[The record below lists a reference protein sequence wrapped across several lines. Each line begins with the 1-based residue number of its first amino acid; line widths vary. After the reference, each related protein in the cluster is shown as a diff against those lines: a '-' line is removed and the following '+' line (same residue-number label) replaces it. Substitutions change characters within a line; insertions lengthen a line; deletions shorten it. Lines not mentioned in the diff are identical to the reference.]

1 MKSISPI
8 ALVFGVLLFF
18 LPSTSSATPEFAQQ
32 TGLKCGECH
41 IDPAGGGGLTGRGK
55 KYLEQL
61 REKQDNPLGLVQ
73 RIVRLAAGY
82 LHLMAAIAWFG
93 SIIYVHLLLKPAYAS
108 KGLPRGEL
116 LLGGVSMIVVLIT
129 GILLTIAIVPSL
141 KTFYTTRFGI
151 LLGIKIVL
159 FALMFLS
166 VIIVV
171 TVIGPRL
178 RRQLKPAAAGNA
190 GSYTPDG
197 LAVFDGKEGRPAYVS
212 YKNIVYD
219 VSRSRLWKDGAHL
232 RKHPAGQD
240 LTELL
245 KTAPHGEEKILSM
258 PVAGR
263 LLPAAATAAARKQ
276 PFHEKLFYFLAYMNF
291 ALTFVIV
298 FIIALWRWW

>member
-1 MKSISPI
+1 MKSLSPI
-8 ALVFGVLLFF
+8 ALAFGILFFF
-18 LPSTSSATPEFAQQ
+18 LPSTSSATPEFAQR

-41 IDPAGGGGLTGRGK
+41 IDPAGGGALTEKGK

-61 REKQDNPLGLVQ
+61 REKQHYNPLSLVQ
-73 RIVRLAAGY
+73 RIVRLTAGY

-116 LLGGVSMIVVLIT
+116 LLGGVSMIIVLIT
-129 GILLTIAIVPSL
+129 GILLTIARVPSL
-141 KTFYTTRFGI
+141 NTFYTTRFGI

-166 VIIVV
+166 VIVVV
-171 TVIGPRL
+171 TIIGPRL

-190 GSYTPDG
+190 GSYTPDE
-197 LAVFDGKEGRPAYVS
+197 LAMFNGKESSPAYVS

-232 RKHPAGQD
+232 RKHSAGQD

-258 PVAGR
+258 PVAGL
-263 LLPAAATAAARKQ
+263 LLPATAPRKQ

-291 ALTFVIV
+291 ALTFIIV